1 MKIDLDIIKHSIRAS
16 LSLPGDYL
24 IEDYQS
30 LKNIDDSFEWN
41 DLLTIFYEMP
51 KPFPAHTVLKDYFG
65 SGDGLTDEGKDMID
79 SIAKDFGL
87 PGTLE
92 YCASLGIEYSE
103 DFREK
108 NKFDDLMTSF
118 RPVDIQYIA
127 NYILN
132 KNQ

>member
-1 MKIDLDIIKHSIRAS
+1 MKIGLDIIKHSIRAS
-16 LSLPGDYL
+16 LGLPGDYL
-24 IEDYQS
+24 IEDCRS

-41 DLLTIFYEMP
+41 DLLTIFYEIP
-51 KPFPAHTVLKDYFG
+51 EPFPGHTILKDYFG
-65 SGDGLTDEGKDMID
+65 SGDGLTEKGKNMME

-103 DFREK
+103 NFREK

-132 KNQ
+132 QNQ